1 MNYIPPHLNRIFI
14 YLFISPQLKME
25 VLSEFGEAEA
35 LLLYVQVYE
44 LLW

>member
-14 YLFISPQLKME
+14 YLFICPPQLKME
-25 VLSEFGEAEA
+25 VPSEFSEAGA

-44 LLW
+44 LL